1 MNKRKTRKPLTD
13 EQRKLVED
21 NTGLA
26 YEFVHRKG
34 FTYGYEFEDAVQIA
48 LLGLI
53 YAAMTFKESKS
64 KFSTYAFFAMQSQF
78 NIEYRKIK
86 RQKESG
92 IINVSLSE
100 PITENEELSVE
111 DVVVVEH
118 QDSIENIETVIAI
131 KDAYEKLNDKEKQ
144 VISMIFYAKEKE
156 ANQRSVAKK
165 LGVSQSFV
173 SRTVKKFKEYLKG

>member
-1 MNKRKTRKPLTD
+1 MDKQKTRKPLTD

-21 NTGLA
+21 NIRLT

-53 YAAMTFKESKS
+53 RAARTFKENKS
-64 KFSTYAFFAMQSQF
+64 KFSSYAFLAMQSQF
-78 NIEYRKIK
+78 NMEYRKIK

-92 IINVSLSE
+92 IINISLSE
-100 PITENEELSVE
+100 PIIKNEELYVE
-111 DVVVVEH
+111 DIIVER
-118 QDSIENIETVIAI
+118 QDSIENIETMIAI
-131 KDAYEKLNDKEKQ
+131 KNIYEKLNDKEKQ
-144 VISMIFYAKEKE
+144 VIDMVFYAKEKE
-156 ANQRSVAKK
+156 ASQKNIAKK

-173 SRTVKKFKEYLKG
+173 SRTLKKFREYLKE

>member
-1 MNKRKTRKPLTD
+1 MDKQKTRKPLTD

-21 NTGLA
+21 NIRLA

-53 YAAMTFKESKS
+53 HAAMTFKESKS
-64 KFSTYAFFAMQSQF
+64 KFSTYAFLAMQSQF
-78 NIEYRKIK
+78 NMEYRRIK

-92 IINVSLSE
+92 IINISLNE
-100 PITENEELSVE
+100 PIIENKELSVE
-111 DVVVVEH
+111 DTVVER
-118 QDSIENIETVIAI
+118 QDSIENIETIITI
-131 KDAYEKLNDKEKQ
+131 KNIYEKLDDKEKQ
-144 VISMIFYAKEKE
+144 VIDMVFYAKEKE
-156 ANQRSVAKK
+156 ASQKNIAKK

-173 SRTVKKFKEYLKG
+173 SRTLKKFREYLKE

>member
-1 MNKRKTRKPLTD
+1 MDKQKTRKPLTE

-21 NTGLA
+21 NIGLA

-53 YAAMTFKESKS
+53 HAAMTFKESKS
-64 KFSTYAFFAMQSQF
+64 KFSTYAFLAMQSQF
-78 NIEYRKIK
+78 NMEYRRIK

-92 IINVSLSE
+92 IINISLSE
-100 PITENEELSVE
+100 PIIKNEELYVE
-111 DVVVVEH
+111 DIIVER
-118 QDSIENIETVIAI
+118 QDSIENIETMIAI
-131 KDAYEKLNDKEKQ
+131 KNIYEKLNDKEKQ
-144 VISMIFYAKEKE
+144 VIDMVFYAKEKE
-156 ANQRSVAKK
+156 ASQKNIAKK

-173 SRTVKKFKEYLKG
+173 SRTLKKFREYLKE

>member
-1 MNKRKTRKPLTD
+1 MDKRKTRKPLTD

-21 NTGLA
+21 NTRLA

-64 KFSTYAFFAMQSQF
+64 KFSTYAFLAMQSQF
-78 NIEYRKIK
+78 NMEYRKIK

-111 DVVVVEH
+111 DVVVEH

-131 KDAYEKLNDKEKQ
+131 KNAYEKLNDKEKQ

-165 LGVSQSFV
+165 LGVSQPFV
-173 SRTVKKFKEYLKG
+173 SRTVKKFRNYLKE

>member
-1 MNKRKTRKPLTD
+1 MDKRKTRKPLTD

-21 NTGLA
+21 NTRLA

-78 NIEYRKIK
+78 NMEYRKIK

-111 DVVVVEH
+111 DVVVEH

-131 KDAYEKLNDKEKQ
+131 KNAYEKLNDKEKQ

-165 LGVSQSFV
+165 LGVSQPFV
-173 SRTVKKFKEYLKG
+173 SRTVKKFRNYLKE

>member
-1 MNKRKTRKPLTD
+1 MDKRKTRKPLTD

-21 NTGLA
+21 NTRLA

-64 KFSTYAFFAMQSQF
+64 KFSTYAFLAMQSQF
-78 NIEYRKIK
+78 NMEYRKIK
-86 RQKESG
+86 KQKESG

-111 DVVVVEH
+111 DVVVEH

-165 LGVSQSFV
+165 LGVSQPFV
-173 SRTVKKFKEYLKG
+173 SRTVKKFRNYLKE

>member
-1 MNKRKTRKPLTD
+1 MDKRKTRKPLTD

-21 NTGLA
+21 NTRLA

-64 KFSTYAFFAMQSQF
+64 KFSTYAFLAMQSQF
-78 NIEYRKIK
+78 NMEYRKIK
-86 RQKESG
+86 KQKESG
-92 IINVSLSE
+92 IINVSLNE

-111 DVVVVEH
+111 DVVVEH

-156 ANQRSVAKK
+156 ANQKSVAKK
-165 LGVSQSFV
+165 LGVSQPFV
-173 SRTVKKFKEYLKG
+173 SRTTKKFKEYLKG

>member
-1 MNKRKTRKPLTD
+1 MDKQKTRKPLTE

-21 NTGLA
+21 NIGLA

-53 YAAMTFKESKS
+53 HAAMTFKESKS
-64 KFSTYAFFAMQSQF
+64 KFSTYAFLAMQSQF
-78 NIEYRKIK
+78 NMEYRKIK

-92 IINVSLSE
+92 IINISLSE
-100 PITENEELSVE
+100 PITESEELSVE
-111 DVVVVEH
+111 DIVAER
-118 QDSIENIETVIAI
+118 QDSIESIETIIVVKNI
-131 KDAYEKLNDKEKQ
+131 YEKLNDKEKQ
-144 VISMIFYAKEKE
+144 VMNMVFYAKEKE
-156 ANQRSVAKK
+156 ANQKNIAKK

-173 SRTVKKFKEYLKG
+173 SRTLKKFREYLKE

>member
-1 MNKRKTRKPLTD
+1 MDKQKTRKPLTE

-21 NTGLA
+21 NIGLA

-53 YAAMTFKESKS
+53 HAAMTFKESKS
-64 KFSTYAFFAMQSQF
+64 KFSTYAFLAMQSQF
-78 NIEYRKIK
+78 NMEYRRIK

-92 IINVSLSE
+92 IINISLSE
-100 PITENEELSVE
+100 PIIKNEELYVE
-111 DVVVVEH
+111 DIIVER
-118 QDSIENIETVIAI
+118 QDSIESIETIIVVKNI
-131 KDAYEKLNDKEKQ
+131 YEKLNDKEKQ
-144 VISMIFYAKEKE
+144 VMNMVFYAKEKE
-156 ANQRSVAKK
+156 ANQKNIAKK

-173 SRTVKKFKEYLKG
+173 SRTLKKFREYLKE

>member
-1 MNKRKTRKPLTD
+1 MDKQKTRKPLTD

-21 NTGLA
+21 NIRLA

-53 YAAMTFKESKS
+53 HAAMTFKESKS
-64 KFSTYAFFAMQSQF
+64 KFSTYAFLAMQSQF

-92 IINVSLSE
+92 IINISLSE
-100 PITENEELSVE
+100 PIIKNEELYVE
-111 DVVVVEH
+111 DIIVER
-118 QDSIENIETVIAI
+118 QDSIENIETMIAI
-131 KDAYEKLNDKEKQ
+131 KNIYEKLNDKEKQ
-144 VISMIFYAKEKE
+144 VIDMVFYAKEKE
-156 ANQRSVAKK
+156 ASQKNIAKK

-173 SRTVKKFKEYLKG
+173 SRTLKKFREYLKE

>member
-1 MNKRKTRKPLTD
+1 MDKQKTRKPLTD

-21 NTGLA
+21 NIRLA

-53 YAAMTFKESKS
+53 HAAMTFKESKS
-64 KFSTYAFFAMQSQF
+64 KFSSYAFLAMQSQF
-78 NIEYRKIK
+78 NMEYRKIK

-92 IINVSLSE
+92 IINISLSE
-100 PITENEELSVE
+100 PITENERLSVE
-111 DVVVVEH
+111 DTVAER
-118 QDSIENIETVIAI
+118 QDSIEGIETVITI
-131 KDAYEKLNDKEKQ
+131 KNAYEKLNDKEKQ
-144 VISMIFYAKEKE
+144 IIYMTFYAKEEK
-156 ANQRSVAKK
+156 ANQKNIAKK

-173 SRTVKKFKEYLKG
+173 SRTLKKFREYLKE

>member
-1 MNKRKTRKPLTD
+1 MDKRKTRKPLTD

-21 NTGLA
+21 NIRLA

-34 FTYGYEFEDAVQIA
+34 FAYCYEFEDAVQIA

-64 KFSTYAFFAMQSQF
+64 KFSTYAFLAMQSQF
-78 NIEYRKIK
+78 NMEYRKIK

-111 DVVVVEH
+111 DTVVEY
-118 QDSIENIETVIAI
+118 QDSIENVETVIAI
-131 KDAYEKLNDKEKQ
+131 KNAYEKLNDKEKQ
-144 VISMIFYAKEKE
+144 VINMIFYAKEKE
-156 ANQRSVAKK
+156 ANQKNVAKK
-165 LGVSQSFV
+165 LGVSQPFV
-173 SRTVKKFKEYLKG
+173 SRTTKKFKEYLKE

>member
-1 MNKRKTRKPLTD
+1 MDKRKTRKPLTD

-21 NTGLA
+21 NVGLA
-26 YEFVHRKG
+26 YKFVHRKG

-53 YAAMTFKESKS
+53 HAAMTFKESKS
-64 KFSTYAFFAMQSQF
+64 KFSTYAFLAMQSQF
-78 NIEYRKIK
+78 NIEYRKVK

-111 DVVVVEH
+111 DVVVEH

-156 ANQRSVAKK
+156 ANQKNVAKK
-165 LGVSQSFV
+165 LGVSQPFV
-173 SRTVKKFKEYLKG
+173 SRTTKKFKEYLKG

>member
-1 MNKRKTRKPLTD
+1 MDKRKTRKPLTD

-21 NTGLA
+21 NTRLA

-64 KFSTYAFFAMQSQF
+64 KFSTYAFLAMQSQF
-78 NIEYRKIK
+78 NMEYRKIK
-86 RQKESG
+86 KQKESG
-92 IINVSLSE
+92 IINVSLNE

-111 DVVVVEH
+111 DVVVEH

-144 VISMIFYAKEKE
+144 VISMIFYAKGKE
-156 ANQRSVAKK
+156 ANQKSVAKK
-165 LGVSQSFV
+165 LGVSQPFV
-173 SRTVKKFKEYLKG
+173 SRTTKKFKEYLKG